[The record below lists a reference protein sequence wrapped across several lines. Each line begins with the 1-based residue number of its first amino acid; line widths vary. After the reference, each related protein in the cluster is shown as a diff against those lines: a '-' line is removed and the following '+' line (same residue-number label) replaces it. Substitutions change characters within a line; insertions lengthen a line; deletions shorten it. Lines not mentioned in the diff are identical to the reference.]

1 MPVPPGSRHV
11 QLDWVL
17 GQAHLVLAGTVVA
30 GILGS
35 VFELGWHMGDWLVRF
50 VVVVVVVVGWYD
62 FVYSLLLLLLLLLHL
77 LVRFVVIVVFVV
89 VVAADVAAVAVAAVA
104 VAVAVAAAAATAAAV
119 ADVVELGSIEAGVH
133 DESVAAVV
141 ELVLDENVAFDVDAA
156 FAVSVVGAVVFVVD
170 AVGFEVDVV
179 VVDVDVGIFVVG
191 SKGVDQRGCAIER
204 GFVENEA
211 FDLLSVGWSEAFV
224 GS

>member
-1 MPVPPGSRHV
+1 MPVPPESRHV

-50 VVVVVVVVGWYD
+50 VVVVVVVVGLYD
-62 FVYSLLLLLLLLLHL
+62 FVYSLLLLLLLLHL
-77 LVRFVVIVVFVV
+77 LVRFVVFVVFVV
-89 VVAADVAAVAVAAVA
+89 VVAAAVAAA
-104 VAVAVAAAAATAAAV
+104 AVAVAAAAATAAAV